1 MLCRNA
7 VIGIIALGIAF
18 GTAAP
23 ASATSFD
30 NRPKILLHVKSKTQ
44 KNACSFGSVSDCQT
58 ETVVKA
64 TLTDVNDSNTF
75 YFVYLLAVK
84 ASIPNLAGMQCG
96 IQYEGGANP
105 SGGESPINIA
115 SWTLCGTLEFV
126 TPGAD
131 AWPRPGG
138 GNLITWDSMNA
149 CQTGEVG
156 VAGYFYVG
164 AYAPATM
171 RVTTRPV
178 DNKATLADC
187 SDPPVESEP
196 LLTKDLGFVAFSAGA
211 VTQGCNPCATECMP
225 VAVAPTTWSGI
236 KSLLH
241 P

>member
-1 MLCRNA
+1 MRFRHFVL
-7 VIGIIALGIAF
+7 GFIALGIVFAF
-18 GTAAP
+18 TTP

-30 NRPKILLHVKSKTQ
+30 NRPKILLHVKSKTS
-44 KNACSFGSVSDCQT
+44 KNPCNFGSVNDCQT
-58 ETVVKA
+58 DVVVKA
-64 TLTDVNDSNTF
+64 TLTDVNDPNTF

-84 ASIPNLAGMQCG
+84 ASIPNLAGLQCG

-115 SWTLCGTLEFV
+115 EWKNCATLEFP

-138 GNLITWDSMNA
+138 GNLITWDAVNS

-156 VAGYFYVG
+156 VAGYFYLG

-171 RVTTRPV
+171 RLTTRPASGL
-178 DNKATLADC
+178 ATLADC
-187 SDPPVESEP
+187 SDPPNESEP

-211 VTQGCNPCATECMP
+211 VTEGCNSCAVECMP
-225 VAVAPTTWSGI
+225 VAVAATSWSGV
-236 KSLLH
+236 KSLLGR
-241 P
+241 